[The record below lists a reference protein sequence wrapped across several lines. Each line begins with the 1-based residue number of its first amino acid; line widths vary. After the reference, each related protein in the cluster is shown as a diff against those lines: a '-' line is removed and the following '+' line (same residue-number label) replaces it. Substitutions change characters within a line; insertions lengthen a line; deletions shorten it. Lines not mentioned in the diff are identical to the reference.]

1 MKHLTTAAVF
11 FILLNSQFLHAQ
23 QVSIPLGFVK
33 AKITLQNGQTLQG
46 NIKEDIKKRAA
57 ILFMDNA
64 DAKKT
69 LYNGDQI
76 SSIVFDEQQFIC
88 IKGDFFK
95 LIVAGEYSFLQK
107 LSNAAEKPV
116 YIGTEAMFI
125 NGSEGKIGSYYLYNM
140 ASKTL
145 QLLTKN
151 NMETIANNAFA
162 SCQAAIAKAKS
173 INQNISQLQD
183 VVTIYNNRNSK

>member
-64 DAKKT
+64 DAKK
-69 LYNGDQI
+69 
-76 SSIVFDEQQFIC
+76 
-88 IKGDFFK
+88 
-95 LIVAGEYSFLQK
+95 
-107 LSNAAEKPV
+107 NA
-116 YIGTEAMFI
+116 I
-125 NGSEGKIGSYYLYNM
+125 
-140 ASKTL
+140 
-145 QLLTKN
+145 
-151 NMETIANNAFA
+151 
-162 SCQAAIAKAKS
+162 
-173 INQNISQLQD
+173 
-183 VVTIYNNRNSK
+183 